1 MRILYFPNKFPNPKI
16 CIYHFFVVI
25 LQRKIETQVV
35 MKARMLSGINA
46 FITFVIGLLGFG
58 MTGCVYKYGSPEPP
72 IIAEYGCPYATLEVK
87 GKVTD
92 EASQPIENIRVVTHS
107 RYTDDGVETYT
118 DENGNYQFDQSS
130 VFPVDSVDIIATDT
144 AGIYAPDSVRVGV
157 TYDRTGV
164 SEEDHWN
171 EGEGSVY
178 HDFQLKKK

>member
-1 MRILYFPNKFPNPKI
+1 
-16 CIYHFFVVI
+16 
-25 LQRKIETQVV
+25 

-58 MTGCVYKYGSPEPP
+58 MTGCVYKYGSPD
-72 IIAEYGCPYATLEVK
+72 IPYATLEVK

-92 EASQPIENIRVVTHS
+92 EASRPIENIRVVTHS
-107 RYTDDGVETYT
+107 RYTDDGMETYT

-164 SEEDHWN
+164 SEDDHWN